1 MSMLIPADKP
11 RGLEPRFARRKRGK
25 MTAEEKAEIERLAVT
40 MARPTPCRIAAK
52 LNRHPATVNW
62 YMLRHGLITRVPGR
76 ASRPYM
82 RNGRTIHPYAP
93 EHDAR
98 IEALRAEG
106 KVFREIGEI
115 ITAEFGIER
124 DAHSVQVR
132 ITQLSAAP

>member
-1 MSMLIPADKP
+1 
-11 RGLEPRFARRKRGK
+11 
-25 MTAEEKAEIERLAVT
+25 MTAEEKLEIERLAQT
-40 MARPTPCRIAAK
+40 MAKPTPGKIAAK

-62 YMLRHGLITRVPGR
+62 YMLRHGLVTRKPRR
-76 ASRPYM
+76 APRPYV
-82 RNGRTIHPYAP
+82 RDGKTVHPYSP

-106 KVFREIGEI
+106 LVFREIGEI
-115 ITAEFGIER
+115 VTREFGIER

>member
-1 MSMLIPADKP
+1 MKYAQ
-11 RGLEPRFARRKRGK
+11 RKRGK
-25 MTAEEKAEIERLAVT
+25 MTAEEKLEIERLAQT
-40 MARPTPCRIAAK
+40 MAQPTPGRIAAK

-62 YMLRHGLITRVPGR
+62 YMLRYGLITRRPGR
-76 ASRPYM
+76 AARPYV
-82 RNGRTIHPYAP
+82 RDGKTVYPYSP

-98 IEALRAEG
+98 IEALRAQG

-115 ITAEFGIER
+115 VTREFGIER